1 MLATGLFDGKYT
13 ISTSSE
19 LIRLHDS
26 RVADVH
32 DVDKVRDEK
41 NVTLYR
47 HEIGWALAARDSVH
61 CVRGSAA
68 CAR

>member
-1 MLATGLFDGKYT
+1 M
-13 ISTSSE
+13 
-19 LIRLHDS
+19 
-26 RVADVH
+26 H

-47 HEIGWALAARDSVH
+47 HEIDWVLRAALCTTCAAPPPVH

-68 CAR
+68 WALTRVGVLVKRLFNVYLTFT